1 MTLFNDPKLINPGD
15 KVFHEY
21 DDKKAF
27 GTVILIEK
35 ELIEVDFT
43 TERSTEIKIGKFRKG
58 FWKKEIL

>member
-1 MTLFNDPKLINPGD
+1 MNLFADPKQINPGD

-27 GTVILIEK
+27 GTVLSIEK

-43 TERSTEIKIGKFRKG
+43 TERSSKKKVEKFREG
-58 FWKKEIL
+58 FWQKVIN

>member
-1 MTLFNDPKLINPGD
+1 MNLFIDPKQINPSD

-27 GTVILIEK
+27 GTVLSIEK

-43 TERSTEIKIGKFRKG
+43 TERSSEKKVEKFREG
-58 FWKKEIL
+58 FWQKVIN